1 MQKIIV
7 SFIILCKTEDGK
19 KSNDKVTNFDIL
31 KKMGLLNDLKPVSI
45 LFNHRNLKNIL
56 NLINKI

>member
-7 SFIILCKTEDGK
+7 SFIILCKIEDGK